1 MKKQVFPI
9 TRYDADEG
17 MCFDWAEPHY
27 QEILIDENNLEL
39 GTKQGKQEHLYAT
52 TLFIGGHDSI
62 ENYVE
67 VTKPEE

>member
-1 MKKQVFPI
+1 MKEQVFPI
-9 TRYDADEG
+9 IRYDADEG
-17 MCFDWAEPHY
+17 MCFDWVEPRY
-27 QEILIDENNLEL
+27 TEDEEGNQIQ
-39 GTKQGKQEHLYAT
+39 KHLYAT

>member
-1 MKKQVFPI
+1 MKEQAFPI

-17 MCFDWAEPHY
+17 MCFDWSEPRFL
-27 QEILIDENNLEL
+27 EDEEGN
-39 GTKQGKQEHLYAT
+39 QIQEHLYAK
-52 TLFIGGHDSI
+52 TLFIGGHDRI

>member
-1 MKKQVFPI
+1 MKEQSFPI

-17 MCFDWAEPHY
+17 MCFDWVEPHY
-27 QEILIDENNLEL
+27 TEDEEGN
-39 GTKQGKQEHLYAT
+39 QVQEHLYVT
-52 TLFIGGHDSI
+52 TLFIGGHDTI